1 MYDTPSIKYIYIY
14 IRMYDTPSIKYIY
27 ISVCMIP
34 QVLSIYIYVCRVHG
48 EYGEHKEPQ
57 VLESRGWKWRS
68 HWDYSECH
76 EEETNVH
83 TNRNIVRISLPTHSC
98 CLGFNTISNLQ
109 ATQSCST
116 TGVGGD
122 VWSIDSIVVHHCA
135 VHNSWL
141 KFCSRANLMR
151 SEIIGHKHCI
161 NIIFANLTH

>member
-1 MYDTPSIKYIYIY
+1 MYDTPSTKYIY

-27 ISVCMIP
+27 IRMYDTPSIKY
-34 QVLSIYIYVCRVHG
+34 IYIYPYVCRVHG

-57 VLESRGWKWRS
+57 VLESRRRKWRS
-68 HWDYSECH
+68 HWGYSECH
-76 EEETNVH
+76 EEETDVH

-122 VWSIDSIVVHHCA
+122 VWSMDSIVVHHCA

-141 KFCSRANLMR
+141 KFCS
-151 SEIIGHKHCI
+151 I
-161 NIIFANLTH
+161 NIFANLTH